1 MVWLKRDSISRAI
14 QHTTLAEE
22 VSLVNTRPRAAQS
35 ESDVLSLARPSEVL
49 GKIRKLIEEGHF
61 PPGSKLPPERA
72 LAAQLGVG
80 RPSLREAIKALAVLE
95 VLESRRGSGTFVKS
109 RQPSAVPWPG
119 ISDEGPAELGVLEL
133 LEVRKIIEP
142 RAAWL
147 AATRASERHLVEIEA
162 ARQKLEAHEEDWR
175 LVAKLDRELH
185 SAIIRGAQN
194 PVLDLIDRFLHTHI
208 PRNQTAMAR
217 FAPDLDRIR
226 QDHKAIVESILKR
239 QADAAEKAML
249 DHLNAVGLEFI
260 SEVSR

>member
-1 MVWLKRDSISRAI
+1 MVWLKRDSITRTVQRTAPG
-14 QHTTLAEE
+14 EE
-22 VSLVNTRPRAAQS
+22 TKPADARSQAPPP
-35 ESDVLSLARPSEVL
+35 ESDALSPARPSEVL
-49 GKIRKLIEEGHF
+49 GKIQKLIEDGHF

-109 RQPSAVPWPG
+109 RQPSTVPWPG
-119 ISDEGPAELGVLEL
+119 ISDEAPTELGVLDL

-162 ARQKLEAHEEDWR
+162 SRQKLEMHDEDWR
-175 LVAKLDRELH
+175 LVAKLDYELH

-194 PVLDLIDRFLHTHI
+194 PVLDMIDRFLRMHI
-208 PRNQTAMAR
+208 FRKQTGMGR
-217 FAPDLDRIR
+217 FVPDLDRIR
-226 QDHKAIVESILKR
+226 KDHKAIVESILKR
-239 QADAAEKAML
+239 QADAAEKAMI
-249 DHLNAVGLEFI
+249 DHLNAVGLDFI